1 MIGLDRPTR
10 VARIDIVVG
19 DPPALD
25 AAERAAIAAH
35 WDAAVTTN
43 PALWNGSGFV
53 FAEPAIRGETF
64 HAVARPT
71 DFATQLYRLRVG
83 LPRHDLFHIFPV
95 AAVATHDRRLLLGRQ
110 AGQTANAGLSY
121 PPSGSFDA
129 DDVVAGRLDPIGNM
143 RRELAEEVGL
153 DLDALASAEHWWV
166 IPSGPRTIAL
176 VLPHRTRLDAAVLAS
191 HIDAARTAAREEELD
206 RIDFAPLDAP
216 LAVATTVPYVPLLV
230 DLLAA
235 EEPASETPP

>member
-1 MIGLDRPTR
+1 MIELDRPIR
-10 VARIDIVVG
+10 VAEIDIVVG
-19 DPPALD
+19 DPLALA
-25 AAERAAIAAH
+25 AAEQAAIAAH
-35 WDAAVTTN
+35 WDRAVAAN

-53 FAEPAIRGETF
+53 FEAPAIREATF

-71 DFATQLYRLRVG
+71 DFATQLFRLRVG
-83 LPRHDLFHIFPV
+83 LPGHDLFHLFPV
-95 AAVATHDRRLLLGRQ
+95 AAVTTRDRRLLLGRQ
-110 AGQTANAGLSY
+110 AGTTANAGLSY

-153 DLDALASAEHWWV
+153 DLDALQATAEWWV
-166 IPSGPRTIAL
+166 LPSGERTIAL
-176 VLPHRTRLDAAVLAS
+176 VRPHRAGLAAADLAAR
-191 HIDAARTAAREEELD
+191 IDAARSAAGEDELD
-206 RIDFAPLDAP
+206 RIDFPSLDAP
-216 LAVATTVPYVPLLV
+216 LALAATAPYVPLLV